1 MNKVSTRLANQDLVN
16 IARQQYENKQRS
28 KLPSIV
34 VNLPSRGLI
43 YPESHPLRSGVIEIR
58 YMTAY
63 DEDILTNTSYMQAGI
78 MFDKLLE
85 SIIISPVSIHDI
97 ANTDRDALII
107 AARIVSYGAEYDVT
121 ITNPTTKTVLER
133 QVDLNKISH
142 KSFDLVPDTNGEFD
156 YDVNGIKLKFTYN
169 VRIKEGMV
177 ISELLQNII
186 TQINDS
192 RLKTDIES
200 FIRYEFLA
208 RDAKRFRTYYIE
220 NAPGLD
226 FNYEFE
232 GEDGSTFIT
241 PFPVAGDLFWV

>member
-1 MNKVSTRLANQDLVN
+1 MSKVTTRLANQDIVN

-28 KLPSIV
+28 KLPSIIV
-34 VNLPSRGLI
+34 ELPSKGLI
-43 YPESHPLRSGVIEIR
+43 YPESSPLRDGKIEIR

-85 SIIISPVSIHDI
+85 SIVLSPVTVTDI
-97 ANTDRDALII
+97 ASTDRDALII
-107 AARIVSYGAEYDVT
+107 ASRIVSYGPEYPVT
-121 ITNPTTKTVLER
+121 VLDPKTKTSLER
-133 QVDLNKISH
+133 EVDLTKILH
-142 KSFDLVPDTNGEFD
+142 KSFTLTPDINGEFD
-156 YDVNGIKLKFTYN
+156 YEFGTNKLKFTYN
-169 VRIKEGMV
+169 VRMKDGLS
-177 ISELLQNII
+177 ISELMQFMI
-186 TQINDS
+186 TEVNGS
-192 RLKTDIES
+192 RIKTDIES

-208 RDAKRFRTYYIE
+208 RDAKQFRDYYIK

-241 PFPVAGDLFWV
+241 PFPVAADLFWV

>member
-1 MNKVSTRLANQDLVN
+1 MNKVSTRLPDQDLVN

-43 YPESHPLRSGVIEIR
+43 YPESHPLRNGVIEMR

-63 DEDILTNTSYMQAGI
+63 DEDILTNSSYMQAGI

-85 SIIISPVSIHDI
+85 SIIISPVSINDI

-121 ITNPTTKTVLER
+121 ITHPTTKTVLER

-142 KSFDLVPDTNGEFD
+142 KSFDIVPDTNGEFD

-169 VRIKEGMV
+169 VRLKEGMA
-177 ISELLQNII
+177 ISELMQNII

-192 RLKTDIES
+192 RSKTDIES

-208 RDAKRFRTYYIE
+208 RDAKRFREYYIK

-241 PFPVAGDLFWV
+241 PFPVASDLFWV

>member
-1 MNKVSTRLANQDLVN
+1 MSKVTTRLANQDIVN

-28 KLPSIV
+28 KLPSIIV
-34 VNLPSRGLI
+34 ELPSKGLI
-43 YPESHPLRSGVIEIR
+43 YPESSPLRDGKIEIR

-85 SIIISPVSIHDI
+85 SIVLTPVTVTDI
-97 ANTDRDALII
+97 ASTDRDALII
-107 AARIVSYGAEYDVT
+107 ASRIVSYGPEYPVT
-121 ITNPTTKTVLER
+121 ILDPKTKTSLER
-133 QVDLNKISH
+133 EVDLTKILH
-142 KSFDLVPDTNGEFD
+142 KPFALTPDKNGEFE
-156 YDVNGIKLKFTYN
+156 YEFGTNELKFTYN
-169 VRIKEGMV
+169 VRMKEGTT
-177 ISELLQNII
+177 ISELMKFMI
-186 TQINDS
+186 TEVNGS
-192 RLKTDIES
+192 RIKTDIES

-208 RDAKRFRTYYIE
+208 RDAKQFRDYYIK

-241 PFPVAGDLFWV
+241 PFPVAADLFWV